1 MGGLRNLFPLYS
13 TTSTPVSRD
22 YYCSTTLTV
31 ETYAPFSC
39 FLRSHCSECLL
50 PFFLYISEENLEDN
64 SHTYY

>member
-13 TTSTPVSRD
+13 TSSTPVFRD
-22 YYCSTTLTV
+22 YYSSTTLTV

-39 FLRSHCSECLL
+39 FLLSHCGECLL
-50 PFFLYISEENLEDN
+50 LFARYNPRESLESN